1 MELATDIMAIWREDF
16 EQKLKKVGYVN
27 AHLEKNNIGN
37 YLDFEVGSMFRGFL
51 MAKRNMPVV
60 ELPKPEMCFT
70 SSARSHKSFAYVH
83 LDPLI
88 SSLESAGIQFTI
100 KGE

>member
-1 MELATDIMAIWREDF
+1 MELANDIMAIWREDF
-16 EQKLKKVGYVN
+16 ERQLKKLGYVN

-51 MAKRNMPVV
+51 MAKRNMPVI
-60 ELPKPEMCFT
+60 ELPRPWTDEYQHRHINLQHLEIYLQ
-70 SSARSHKSFAYVH
+70 SSGYKY
-83 LDPLI
+83 
-88 SSLESAGIQFTI
+88 TI